1 MTLKELLRMFD
12 TYTELWINCLHV
24 FENVQD
30 IPEEWQGLT
39 VTLGER
45 LRYKELTRRT
55 TVYIIRIGKV
65 YHQGR

>member
-30 IPEEWQGLT
+30 IPEEWQGLQ
-39 VTLGER
+39 VEYIKPLGNDKVR
-45 LRYKELTRRT
+45 IDLIKE
-55 TVYIIRIGKV
+55 V
-65 YHQGR
+65 